1 MSGNQYRALTPD
13 AVGQWGEDVFDAEFT
28 SDEERVHLE
37 RGLLEI
43 APRPYRVTSDI
54 YTVDGK
60 PVDPGEVVELALPV
74 DIETALVNG
83 GHLER
88 VRRDAHPTVELADE
102 PDEDPAPAVPATK
115 GRRKAAP
122 APAPHSDQE

>member
-13 AVGQWGEDVFDAEFT
+13 AVGLWGDEVFDAEFT

-37 RGLLEI
+37 RGVLEI

-54 YTVDGK
+54 YTVNGA
-60 PVDPGEVVELALPV
+60 PVAAGEVVELALPV

-88 VRRDAHPTVELADE
+88 VRRDAHPTVEVDPE
-102 PDEDPAPAVPATK
+102 PVEDPAPAAPAKK